1 MLKFSFLSF
10 LYTQIMG
17 LVLNIAFGIA
27 LGYIILF
34 LLLWLIGAIIAIL
47 FGSNI
52 TQWFNS
58 LRSGS
63 SVTY

>member
-1 MLKFSFLSF
+1 
-10 LYTQIMG
+10 MG

-47 FGSNI
+47 FGDSISRWFRNGVRNI
-52 TQWFNS
+52 QN
-58 LRSGS
+58 GI
-63 SVTY
+63 